1 VVTAVQL
8 LSVDVSLAKLVVL
21 VELDAVLLVAEVAV
35 ELLTI
40 DVVLLASVVVGAV
53 VVVALTVVVVGVEM
67 DDSVVLETAMEVVLV
82 LNIGVEEN
90 VEEVII

>member
-1 VVTAVQL
+1 MVTAVQL
-8 LSVDVSLAKLVVL
+8 PSVDVSLAKLVVL

>member
-53 VVVALTVVVVGVEM
+53 VVVALTTGVVGVEM